1 MAMNVTQLTKKEA
14 KMAKTLSQTT
24 GSKIPEKKFTAKSAP
39 KPKKLSKMGEWR
51 KKHPHGDDVIYIDWK
66 AVLK

>member
-1 MAMNVTQLTKKEA
+1 MNVTQLTKKEA

-39 KPKKLSKMGEWR
+39 KPKKLSKYGEWCL
-51 KKHPHGDDVIYIDWK
+51 KHPNGLDVLYIDMK
-66 AVLK
+66 AVMK